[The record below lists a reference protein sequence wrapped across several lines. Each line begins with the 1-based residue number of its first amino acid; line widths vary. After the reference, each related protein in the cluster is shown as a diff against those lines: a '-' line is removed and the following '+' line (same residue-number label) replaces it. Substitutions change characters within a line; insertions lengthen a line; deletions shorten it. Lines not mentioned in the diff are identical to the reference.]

1 MEARITFRS
10 EIYIEG
16 KDIGDIEDKF
26 QNTPLFSADALE
38 KYGAEFIEVVS
49 VEDADSNKDLTNKWY
64 AR

>member
-16 KDIGDIEDKF
+16 KDISDIEDKF
-26 QNTPLFSADALE
+26 QNIPLFSADAIE

>member
-16 KDIGDIEDKF
+16 KDISDIEDKF
-26 QNTPLFSADALE
+26 QNIPLFSADALE

>member
-16 KDIGDIEDKF
+16 KDISDIEDKF
-26 QNTPLFSADALE
+26 QNIPLFSADALE
-38 KYGAEFIEVVS
+38 KHGAEFIEVVS

>member
-26 QNTPLFSADALE
+26 QNIPLFSADALE